1 MEFSATVLAVITWT
15 LRIYELNH
23 LSINIGKA
31 SRWIWNMT
39 DLNHPEC
46 HKSTQIWRVPAETI
60 KFCEIDTTKWFKRKE
75 DLQYLWEID
84 TVTVM
89 KAHTQEKEESWWP
102 PGWLQKETLD
112 QGSLMVSNKTHWDS
126 TWASLS
132 SAPTRKCYSILP
144 CHPQSFFFMED
155 ICQKWTLSGFTF

>member
-1 MEFSATVLAVITWT
+1 MLHIEKHRSIAISVTNTPRLSHIVIVHRREQEYCQEKCNKSGTLTVNWELMAMEFSATVLAMITWT

-60 KFCEIDTTKWFKRKE
+60 KFYEMDTTKWFKRKE
-75 DLQYLWEID
+75 DL
-84 TVTVM
+84 
-89 KAHTQEKEESWWP
+89 
-102 PGWLQKETLD
+102 
-112 QGSLMVSNKTHWDS
+112 
-126 TWASLS
+126 
-132 SAPTRKCYSILP
+132 
-144 CHPQSFFFMED
+144 
-155 ICQKWTLSGFTF
+155 